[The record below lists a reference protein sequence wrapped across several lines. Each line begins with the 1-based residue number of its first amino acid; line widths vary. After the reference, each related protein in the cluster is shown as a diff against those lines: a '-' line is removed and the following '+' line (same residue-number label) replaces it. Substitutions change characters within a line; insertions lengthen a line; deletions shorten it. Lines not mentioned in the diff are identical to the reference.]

1 MAAMRRRRFL
11 RLAGM
16 AGAGLAVVGS
26 RLLPELGAI
35 GAQASGDWTAE
46 ALSPDATESLRLASL
61 ADPDANRLREL
72 LSDPVTE
79 AEVRGLRSQ
88 GADLTHDLAFIQYV
102 RAGAQ
107 PGDNPIACLVHGTGT
122 VSAGQYAGQTYP
134 VRLLLR
140 QSDRSAW
147 SANQLRVAQGA
158 DDEVSRALLDAV
170 LPQLDL
176 VPSPGPYPGPFPSP
190 YPYPVPSPSP
200 IPGPVPSAA
209 TQSAGAQPM
218 ALLAARRQPI
228 GQDAPPLPFKDCYKE
243 CFGSCSTMLTAGVV
257 TVAAGIGCAA
267 TWWTVILTPITCGA
281 AAVGAVV
288 TAGSSYL
295 CIRCRLGCEQ
305 YNEGLQQIQQQPPPP
320 PPQPQ

>member
-1 MAAMRRRRFL
+1 MKRRGFL

-35 GAQASGDWTAE
+35 GAQASGDWTAQ

-72 LSDPVTE
+72 VSDPVSE
-79 AEVRGLRSQ
+79 AEVWGLRSQ

-122 VSAGQYAGQTYP
+122 VSAGQYTGQTYP

-170 LPQLDL
+170 FPRLDQATS
-176 VPSPGPYPGPFPSP
+176 PSPGA
-190 YPYPVPSPSP
+190 
-200 IPGPVPSAA
+200 IQSAA
-209 TQSAGAQPM
+209 TRSAGAQPM

-228 GQDAPPLPFKDCYKE
+228 GQDAAPLPFKDCYKE
-243 CFGSCSTMLTAGVV
+243 CFGSCATMLTGGVV

-281 AAVGAVV
+281 AAIGAVV